1 MTAKIIEMM
10 PKSKGADA
18 MSNKKVTCFI
28 FANPCTGIIRR
39 TIKLMKDG
47 VPVLKYLGKERLYN
61 TFLFTGQDNEDTP
74 FMAALVPSDN
84 PSAIRWYAKELE
96 TLAQDIENGVYDDVP
111 TYSSELVE
119 TTVAANN
126 EGKVDDD

>member
-18 MSNKKVTCFI
+18 TSNKEVTCFV

-39 TIKLMKDG
+39 TIKLIKDG
-47 VPVLKYLGKERLYN
+47 VPVLKYLGKEKLYN
-61 TFLFTGQDNEDTP
+61 TFLFTGQVDEDTP
-74 FMAALVPSDN
+74 FMIALVPSDN

-111 TYSSELVE
+111 SYSAV
-119 TTVAANN
+119 VINN
-126 EGKVDDD
+126 EAKVDDD